1 MEYFGI
7 YNNNGEYEGFY
18 PTDIWDIKDIPTEN
32 RIQLT
37 KEQWLEGVTLDC
49 RVINGVHTVIET
61 TQEELDDRAY
71 AILRENRNKLL
82 AESDWTQ
89 MPDSPLTDA
98 QKQAWATYRQS
109 LRDLPDT
116 VDINNIVYPEK
127 P

>member
-61 TQEELDDRAY
+61 TQEE
-71 AILRENRNKLL
+71 
-82 AESDWTQ
+82 
-89 MPDSPLTDA
+89 
-98 QKQAWATYRQS
+98 
-109 LRDLPDT
+109 
-116 VDINNIVYPEK
+116 
-127 P
+127 